1 MVFVV
6 DNCSKSK
13 KIVEKVNKN
22 AHNDE
27 LRLIVCGVSVLYNIF
42 EVNCNEPKR
51 RSVGRCC

>member
-6 DNCSKSK
+6 ENCSKSK

-27 LRLIVCGVSVLYNIF
+27 LWLIVWGVSVLYNIL
-42 EVNCNEPKR
+42 EVNCNEPKK